1 MAAYAKDGNPGLT
14 VPTLMLVTDRRLT
27 GGADGLVRAVEAAVA
42 GGVNA
47 VQMREKDLA
56 PQEMAALARRLGE
69 AIAGRAALIVN
80 GPPEV
85 AAEAGAHG
93 VHLPETA
100 PLSRPVG
107 ALFFGRSAHS
117 LESALKAEREGA
129 DYVVAGPVYETVSH
143 PGAAP
148 AGITLIRKIAVEVK
162 LPVIAIGG
170 VTLERVREVLCA
182 GASGVAAIRAI
193 LESESPRQAAQRL
206 ARELEAACLELG
218 ALRR

>member
-1 MAAYAKDGNPGLT
+1 
-14 VPTLMLVTDRRLT
+14 
-27 GGADGLVRAVEAAVA
+27 
-42 GGVNA
+42 
-47 VQMREKDLA
+47 MREKDLP
-56 PQEMAALARRLGE
+56 PQEMVALARRLSE
-69 AIAGRAALIVN
+69 AIAGRALLVLN

-100 PLSRPVG
+100 PLVGPVAG
-107 ALFFGRSAHS
+107 LLVGRSVHS
-117 LESALKAEREGA
+117 VEAALEAEQEGA
-129 DYVVAGPVYETVSH
+129 DYLVAGPVYQTASH
-143 PGAAP
+143 PEAAP

-170 VTLERVREVLCA
+170 ITPERVRAVLRA
-182 GASGVAAIRAI
+182 GASGVAAVRAI

-218 ALRR
+218 VLRR